1 MRKTLLI
8 AGIAL
13 LFLYG
18 NVLNAQTSL
27 NWASSFSPSW
37 SDGSTSGTAS
47 NVGGSGINCTATA
60 TITGG
65 GSFMQALGGSG
76 AQTPTVSG
84 STFTVPG
91 TTNRLQVTPNYTSNA
106 SYTDIVLTFTSLATN
121 ISFKIVDIDK
131 SNANSTTYFDQVT
144 IAGSNGTTT
153 YNATLSKY
161 DAVTDPNFLIISG
174 NIAHVNTTSGQAGN
188 TASDAADQRGTV
200 NVSFGT
206 TSLTSIKIHYNN
218 TAGADADPA
227 SQAIAIGSV
236 SFSASTLPVSL
247 TAFSGHR
254 LLRDVLLDWT
264 TQQEINTAS
273 FGIERNSGSNWET
286 IGTVTARGNSSSVS
300 NYSFTDINPQGSV
313 LLYRLKQIDIDANYK
328 YSNIVRIAA
337 KNTKTGI
344 LSYPN
349 PFTTLVNVSINS
361 SYNQPVE
368 IILYDAGGKTV
379 QAETKDLYAGSN
391 NFTITGLD
399 KLTKAVY
406 YLEVK
411 DASGEILGRC
421 KLMKE

>member
-13 LFLYG
+13 LFLNG
-18 NVLNAQTSL
+18 KVLKAQTSL

-37 SDGSTSGTAS
+37 SDGSTTGTAS

-121 ISFKIVDIDK
+121 VSFKIVDIDK

-144 IAGSNGTTT
+144 VTGSNGITT

-174 NIAHVNTTSGQAGN
+174 NIAHVNTTSGQGGN
-188 TASDAADQRGTV
+188 TASDAVDQRGTV

-254 LLRDVLLDWT
+254 QLQDVVLDWI

-273 FGIERNSGSNWET
+273 FDIERNSGGNWET
-286 IGTVTARGNSSSVS
+286 IGTVTARGNSNSVS
-300 NYSFTDINPQGSV
+300 NYRFTDINPQGSV
-313 LLYRLKQIDIDANYK
+313 LLYRLKQTDIDANYK
-328 YSNIVRIAA
+328 YSNIIRIAT
-337 KNTKTGI
+337 KNSKLDL

-349 PFTTLVNVSINS
+349 PFTAQVNVSIS
-361 SYNQPVE
+361 SPSDQQVAVT
-368 IILYDAGGKTV
+368 LYDEGGKTV
-379 QAETKDLYAGSN
+379 RTETKNLYTGSN

-399 KLTKAVY
+399 KLTRTVY

-411 DASGEILGRC
+411 DAAGAILDHS
-421 KLMKE
+421 KLVKE